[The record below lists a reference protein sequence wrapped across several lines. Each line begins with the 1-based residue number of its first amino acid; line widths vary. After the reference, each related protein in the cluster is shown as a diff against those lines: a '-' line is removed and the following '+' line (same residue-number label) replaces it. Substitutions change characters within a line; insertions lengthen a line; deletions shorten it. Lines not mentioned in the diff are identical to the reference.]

1 VIERL
6 GHVLRTAADVLA
18 PPPPLPSPKIALTVT
33 HSRRKLVDGVE
44 WLPDALDEVPL
55 NPPIRRETMG
65 PYDTIDLGSTVN
77 GFTEDGRPSKVT
89 FTYHLRWQEVR
100 S

>member
-6 GHVLRTAADVLA
+6 GHVLRSAADVLA

-33 HSRRKLVDGVE
+33 RSRRKLINGVE
-44 WLPDALDEVPL
+44 WLPDALDEAPMSPPL
-55 NPPIRRETMG
+55 ESEPMG
-65 PYDTIDLGSTVN
+65 PYDTLDLDYTVN
-77 GFTEDGRPSKVT
+77 GFTADGKSSKLT
-89 FTYHLRWQEVR
+89 HTYHLRWREVR